1 MLLIVII
8 TSTGSF
14 NFVCSSLIHK
24 PTKHERI
31 LAAALDTMPLLRL
44 LVLRYDYCATIWK
57 LIISLLIMMRSSR
70 WYETMYVLPLP
81 LQQLLLL
88 LLWERRGK
96 VRATFGWLFLC
107 IVWFPKLKLLV
118 WNVLWV
124 YTKILQSE
132 KVVSSFNIF
141 LSFWLLVC
149 LDTEKFHHVIALVWL
164 HSSCDELM
172 QVAAFRL
179 KLLNAFNGNIL
190 MNLLFWRQCNLY
202 IGPVVSQTLASVY
215 NVMLF
220 LSLYGRIRSWS

>member
-24 PTKHERI
+24 QTKHERI

-57 LIISLLIMMRSSR
+57 LIISLLIMTRSSR

-88 LLWERRGK
+88 LLWERSGK

-124 YTKILQSE
+124 YTKICKARRSL
-132 KVVSSFNIF
+132 VVSTFF
-141 LSFWLLVC
+141 CHFDC
-149 LDTEKFHHVIALVWL
+149 
-164 HSSCDELM
+164 
-172 QVAAFRL
+172 
-179 KLLNAFNGNIL
+179 
-190 MNLLFWRQCNLY
+190 
-202 IGPVVSQTLASVY
+202 
-215 NVMLF
+215 
-220 LSLYGRIRSWS
+220 